1 MFRKDDR
8 WEFYKHQQTNL
19 GESDS
24 KQLKLRNQTV
34 FAAADFPKDENLQTI
49 VTSPLSRDSDEQL
62 KHVQK
67 AITIVDISKKNIN
80 ATMKYYSGKPEDA
93 QV

>member
-24 KQLKLRNQTV
+24 KQLQLRNQTV
-34 FAAADFPKDENLQTI
+34 VAAADFPKDENLQTI

-67 AITIVDISKKNIN
+67 AITIADIYKKNIN
-80 ATMKYYSGKPEDA
+80 ATMKYYSGKPENA
-93 QV
+93 HV